1 MGCGRVER
9 MSALRDML
17 VAIRVRSMLERS
29 HPEHDPDFQTRWA
42 AHSQLCAILDFI
54 YDDPQVAGLVPD
66 LQRLLEAINDIDKG
80 IRIPWLMPAKKPGQ
94 PPLKTTVNALRG
106 RYAAVMD
113 FLMKRG
119 GLSEIEAAKYVVR
132 HGKPE
137 PLMRGTA
144 DPWKVV
150 QDWRQKVIGDADDT
164 EERSS
169 FLVMWDLIEQRGF
182 DQNPE
187 QVRSEAERL
196 LLGLSGMA
204 AEENPTNPSC

>member
-1 MGCGRVER
+1 
-9 MSALRDML
+9 
-17 VAIRVRSMLERS
+17 
-29 HPEHDPDFQTRWA
+29 
-42 AHSQLCAILDFI
+42 
-54 YDDPQVAGLVPD
+54 
-66 LQRLLEAINDIDKG
+66 
-80 IRIPWLMPAKKPGQ
+80 MPPKKPGQ

-150 QDWRQKVIGDADDT
+150 QDWRQKVTGDTEET
-164 EERSS
+164 EERSG
-169 FLVMWDLIEQRGF
+169 FLAMQTLIDRLGFGQVPGPHTGAEAKNLMRGLK
-182 DQNPE
+182 D
-187 QVRSEAERL
+187 
-196 LLGLSGMA
+196 MA